1 MNYEEIECMSDR
13 TVLPELARSLSEQE
27 RRRLLSKIQS
37 SISLDDTTEESI
49 YHKEMEE
56 DEREVMLRNDMERA
70 SLFTRLR
77 IWIKRVLSGK
87 DPKELFLNLRLGQY
101 KSRIHQKLPGMV
113 SFETRSLLPKC
124 AQQFF
129 SLYLTVLPLVKLFRS
144 LWSSSQKYERAI
156 IGLIEKRVIDAK
168 KTILDFLTMDEMEKV
183 YAETSSKNALKN
195 KLIDEIHAYVQGID
209 DSIFVE
215 LEKGIVPV
223 YYLRDLVLFPY
234 KEFFKLFKVT
244 YDSEDNTPNF
254 KTASAFVALDYFEQ
268 MYYAVYLA
276 TKIDRNKK
284 PDKDFADFL
293 CEPDEDDETDP
304 CEDLGGREIDEVI
317 SEILNEATAFAGKMP
332 FVEFI
337 RYYHDDP
344 YYQLIFYIP
353 KLNLRDFY
361 TSKLELDIIPQLD
374 DYFPQVRKNVID
386 DKIDELFPNERL
398 EPLLYYRDYSSVDY
412 QRIGL
417 PTFAY
422 TRSIN
427 LMYNFIRSYYR
438 KKIQNVI
445 QILSQ
450 GLLRQNRLT
459 LNRLLVH
466 SASIEDL
473 QDKIKAFDESL
484 STEEDDGKL
493 FQRIRHSLATD
504 AGHQRLYRSLLQQKD
519 NEVRTLIEK
528 GKESFLGIKKI
539 FEEFINSTEET
550 VKQRLNIHYYLDNT
564 SKRLKEVLVDRA
576 QHLEK
581 FRSLLYEVA
590 KIERRV

>member
-1 MNYEEIECMSDR
+1 MSDR
-13 TVLPELARSLSEQE
+13 TVLPDLARSLSEQE
-27 RRRLLSKIQS
+27 RRRLLSKIQN
-37 SISLDDTTEESI
+37 SISLNDSTEESI

-56 DEREVMLRNDMERA
+56 DEREVMLKNDMERA
-70 SLFTRLR
+70 SLFIRLR
-77 IWIKRVLSGK
+77 LWLKRVFSGK
-87 DPKELFLNLRLGQY
+87 DPKELFITLRLSQY
-101 KSRIHQKLPGMV
+101 KTKINQKTPGLV

-124 AQQFF
+124 AEQFF
-129 SLYLTVLPLVKLFRS
+129 SLYLSVMPLIKLFRS
-144 LWSSSQKYERAI
+144 LWSSSKKYEHAI
-156 IGLIEKRVIDAK
+156 TALIEKRVIDAK
-168 KTILDFLTMDEMEKV
+168 KTILNFMTLKDMEKI
-183 YAETSSKNALKN
+183 YAESSSKNVLKN
-195 KLIDEIHAYVQGID
+195 KLIEEINGYVAGIE
-209 DSIFVE
+209 DSVFSE
-215 LEKGIVPV
+215 LEEGIIPI
-223 YYLRDLVLFPY
+223 YYLKDLVLFPY
-234 KEFFKLFKVT
+234 NELFKLFKVT
-244 YDSEDNTPNF
+244 YDAEDKSPNF
-254 KTASAFVALDYFEQ
+254 KSASAFVALEYLEQ

-284 PDKDFADFL
+284 IDKDFTERLCDAD
-293 CEPDEDDETDP
+293 DEDETDP
-304 CEDLGGREIDEVI
+304 CEDLKGREIGEI
-317 SEILNEATAFAGKMP
+317 IPEILNEVTTFARKLP
-332 FVEFI
+332 FVELI
-337 RYYHDDP
+337 RFYHEDP

-353 KLNLRDFY
+353 KLNIRDFY
-361 TSKLELDIIPQLD
+361 RSKLELDIIPQLD

-386 DKIDELFPNERL
+386 DKIEELFPNERL

-412 QRIGL
+412 KRIGL

-466 SASIEDL
+466 SAAIEDL
-473 QDKIKAFDESL
+473 QDKIKSFDNSL
-484 STEEDDGKL
+484 SSDEDDGKL

-519 NEVRTLIEK
+519 NEVRSLIEK

-539 FEEFINSTEET
+539 FEEFLNSPEET
-550 VKQRLNIHYYLDNT
+550 VKQRLNTHYYVDNT
-564 SKRLKEVLVDRA
+564 SKRLKKVLAERSDHIE
-576 QHLEK
+576 Q

-590 KIERRV
+590 KIERGV

>member
-1 MNYEEIECMSDR
+1 MSDR
-13 TVLPELARSLSEQE
+13 TVLPDLARSLSEQE
-27 RRRLLSKIQS
+27 RRRLLSKIQN
-37 SISLDDTTEESI
+37 SISLNDSTEESI

-56 DEREVMLRNDMERA
+56 DEREVMLKNDMERA
-70 SLFTRLR
+70 SLFIRLR
-77 IWIKRVLSGK
+77 LWLKRVFSGK
-87 DPKELFLNLRLGQY
+87 DPKELFITLRLSQY
-101 KSRIHQKLPGMV
+101 KTKINQKTPGLV

-124 AQQFF
+124 AEQFF
-129 SLYLTVLPLVKLFRS
+129 SLYLSVMPLIKLFRS
-144 LWSSSQKYERAI
+144 LWSSSKKYEHAI
-156 IGLIEKRVIDAK
+156 TALIEKRVIDAK
-168 KTILDFLTMDEMEKV
+168 KTILDFMTLKDMEKI
-183 YAETSSKNALKN
+183 YAESSSKNVLKN
-195 KLIDEIHAYVQGID
+195 KLIEEINGYVAGIE
-209 DSIFVE
+209 DSVFSE
-215 LEKGIVPV
+215 LEEGIIPI
-223 YYLRDLVLFPY
+223 YYLKDLVLFPY
-234 KEFFKLFKVT
+234 NELFKLFKVT
-244 YDSEDNTPNF
+244 YDAEDKSPNF
-254 KTASAFVALDYFEQ
+254 KSASAFVALEYLEQ

-284 PDKDFADFL
+284 IDKDFTERLCDAD
-293 CEPDEDDETDP
+293 DEDETDP
-304 CEDLGGREIDEVI
+304 CEDLKGREIGEI
-317 SEILNEATAFAGKMP
+317 IPEILNEVTTFARKLP
-332 FVEFI
+332 FVELI
-337 RYYHDDP
+337 RFYHEDP

-353 KLNLRDFY
+353 KLNIRDFY
-361 TSKLELDIIPQLD
+361 RSKLELDIIPQLD

-412 QRIGL
+412 KRIGL

-438 KKIQNVI
+438 KKLQNVI

-466 SASIEDL
+466 SAAIEDL
-473 QDKIKAFDESL
+473 QDKIKSFDNSL
-484 STEEDDGKL
+484 SSDEDDGKL

-519 NEVRTLIEK
+519 NEVRSLIEK

-539 FEEFINSTEET
+539 FEEFLNSPEET
-550 VKQRLNIHYYLDNT
+550 VKQRLNTHYYVDNT
-564 SKRLKEVLVDRA
+564 SKRLKKVLSERSDHIE
-576 QHLEK
+576 Q

-590 KIERRV
+590 KIERGV

>member
-1 MNYEEIECMSDR
+1 MSDR
-13 TVLPELARSLSEQE
+13 TVLPDLARSLSEQE
-27 RRRLLSKIQS
+27 RRRLLSKIQN
-37 SISLDDTTEESI
+37 SISLNDSTEESI

-56 DEREVMLRNDMERA
+56 DEREVMLKNDMERA
-70 SLFTRLR
+70 SLFIRLR
-77 IWIKRVLSGK
+77 LWLKRVFSGK
-87 DPKELFLNLRLGQY
+87 DPKELFITLRLSQY
-101 KSRIHQKLPGMV
+101 KTKINQKTPGLV

-124 AQQFF
+124 AEQFF
-129 SLYLTVLPLVKLFRS
+129 SLYLSVMPLIKLFRS
-144 LWSSSQKYERAI
+144 LWSSSKKYEHAI
-156 IGLIEKRVIDAK
+156 TALIEKRVIDAK
-168 KTILDFLTMDEMEKV
+168 KTILDFMTLKGMEKI
-183 YAETSSKNALKN
+183 YAESSSKNVLKN
-195 KLIDEIHAYVQGID
+195 KLIEEINGYVAGIE
-209 DSIFVE
+209 DSVFAE
-215 LEKGIVPV
+215 LEEGIIPI
-223 YYLRDLVLFPY
+223 YYLKDLVLFPY
-234 KEFFKLFKVT
+234 NEFFKLFKVT
-244 YDSEDNTPNF
+244 YDAEDKSPNF
-254 KTASAFVALDYFEQ
+254 KSASAFVALEYLEQ

-284 PDKDFADFL
+284 IDKDFAERL
-293 CEPDEDDETDP
+293 CDADDEDETDP
-304 CEDLGGREIDEVI
+304 CEDLKGREIGEI
-317 SEILNEATAFAGKMP
+317 IPEILNEVTTFARKLP
-332 FVEFI
+332 FVELI
-337 RYYHDDP
+337 RFYHEDP

-353 KLNLRDFY
+353 KLNIRDFY
-361 TSKLELDIIPQLD
+361 RSKLELDIIPQLD

-412 QRIGL
+412 KRIGL

-466 SASIEDL
+466 SAAIEDL
-473 QDKIKAFDESL
+473 QDKIKSFDNSL
-484 STEEDDGKL
+484 SSDEDDGKL

-519 NEVRTLIEK
+519 NEVRSLIEK

-539 FEEFINSTEET
+539 FEEFLTSPEET
-550 VKQRLNIHYYLDNT
+550 VKQRLNTHYYIDNT
-564 SKRLKEVLVDRA
+564 SKRLKKVLAERSDHIE
-576 QHLEK
+576 Q

-590 KIERRV
+590 KIERGV